1 MIAGRVNISNTK
13 LSAIQRGGVDGG
25 RAAGET
31 HGRRGNVWPT
41 LKSYGNVGTDRTFLE
56 RLEVVQDTY

>member
-31 HGRRGNVWPT
+31 HEARKRLADVKIVWKCWNGSNV
-41 LKSYGNVGTDRTFLE
+41 LRAA
-56 RLEVVQDTY
+56 

>member
-13 LSAIQRGGVDGG
+13 LSAIQRGGVDG

-31 HGRRGNVWPT
+31 HEARKRLPDVKIVW
-41 LKSYGNVGTDRTFLE
+41 KCWRIE
-56 RLEVVQDTY
+56 RS